1 MRSHALVLVTAL
13 AATAV
18 ISACGGSDEPTGPT
32 VTTFNAALA
41 STNERN
47 NDGTPKTINST
58 ATGTAVFTL
67 TGNTMTFTVTVA
79 NLTGAATASHIHVGN
94 ANQNGAVVVPFA
106 ITAGVSNGTLVT
118 GSFDVTSNPVSGTGL
133 GTATIS
139 GDSLMKLV
147 TTGNAYVNVHTTA
160 NAAGE
165 MRGQVVRQ

>member
-18 ISACGGSDEPTGPT
+18 ISACGSDKPTGPT

-47 NDGTPKTINST
+47 ADGTPKTINST

-67 TGNTMTFTVTVA
+67 TGNTMAFTITVA

-106 ITAGVSNGTLVT
+106 ITTGVSSGTLVT
-118 GSFDVTSNPVSGTGL
+118 GSFDITTNPVSGTGL

-139 GDSLMKLV
+139 GDSLMKLIN
-147 TTGNAYVNVHTTA
+147 TGNAYVNVHTVA
-160 NAAGE
+160 NGAGE
-165 MRGQVVRQ
+165 MRGQLVR

>member
-18 ISACGGSDEPTGPT
+18 ISACGSDKPVGPT

-67 TGNTMTFTVTVA
+67 TGNTMNFTITVA
-79 NLTGAATASHIHVGN
+79 NLTGAATASHIHVGS

-106 ITAGVSNGTLVT
+106 ITTGVTSGTLVT
-118 GSFDVTSNPVSGTGL
+118 GSFDITTNPASGTGL

-139 GDSLMKLV
+139 GDSLMKLIN
-147 TTGNAYVNVHTTA
+147 TGNAYVNVHTAA
-160 NAAGE
+160 NPAGE
-165 MRGQVVRQ
+165 MRGQLVR

>member
-18 ISACGGSDEPTGPT
+18 ISACGSDKPTGPT

-47 NDGTPKTINST
+47 ADGTPKTINST

-67 TGNTMTFTVTVA
+67 TGNTMNFTITVA
-79 NLTGAATASHIHVGN
+79 NLTGAATASHIHVGG

-106 ITAGVSNGTLVT
+106 ITTGVSSGTLVT
-118 GSFDVTSNPVSGTGL
+118 GSFDITTNPVSGTGL

-139 GDSLMKLV
+139 GDSLMKLIN
-147 TTGNAYVNVHTTA
+147 TGNAYVNVHTAA
-160 NAAGE
+160 NGGGE
-165 MRGQVVRQ
+165 MRGQLLHQ

>member
-18 ISACGGSDEPTGPT
+18 ISACGSDKPTGPT

-67 TGNTMTFTVTVA
+67 TGNTMNFTITVA
-79 NLTGAATASHIHVGN
+79 NLTGAATASHIHVGG

-106 ITAGVSNGTLVT
+106 ITTGVSSGTLVT
-118 GSFDVTSNPVSGTGL
+118 GSFDITTNPASGTGL

-139 GDSLMKLV
+139 GDSLMKLIN
-147 TTGNAYVNVHTTA
+147 TGNAYVNVHTAA
-160 NAAGE
+160 NPGGE
-165 MRGQVVRQ
+165 MRGQLLHQ